1 MHTEGSAR
9 DSSAVACHTQYRDH
23 LPDLAS
29 PSGTETPSMYPKV
42 CSSGH
47 QYPTVSSNDEYSLAK
62 ELLAGNPFYP
72 VALPVSIH
80 SVQLALRYQWCSL
93 AKGYQNSL
101 YVFDLPDYYYLSK
114 KSWAESW
121 ASGREVGHALTHL
134 HTSLLDGIC
143 KLRISRS

>member
-1 MHTEGSAR
+1 
-9 DSSAVACHTQYRDH
+9 
-23 LPDLAS
+23 
-29 PSGTETPSMYPKV
+29 MYPKV

-101 YVFDLPDYYYLSK
+101 YVFDLPDYYYYYHFVKEILAK
-114 KSWAESW
+114 SW
-121 ASGREVGHALTHL
+121 ASGREGGHALTHL